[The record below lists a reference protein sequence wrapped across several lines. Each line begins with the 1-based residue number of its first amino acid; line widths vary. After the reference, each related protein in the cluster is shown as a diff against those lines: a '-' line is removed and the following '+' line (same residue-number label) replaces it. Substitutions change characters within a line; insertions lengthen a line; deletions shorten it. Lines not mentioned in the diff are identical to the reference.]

1 MMIRKIFFYIFIIS
15 LAIPNVWLSIVEPM
29 GLVASLTNALL
40 PFGVIYLLMTLSPK
54 LGRSIWLLFPLI
66 FLAAFQFVLL
76 SLYGRSVIAVDMFL
90 NVVTTNSTE
99 VMELLDNMLPI
110 ILIIVAIYLP
120 PLIAGIIYIRRKT
133 LLPKAFLHL
142 NRRIAIGLS
151 LAGMI
156 LLGCC
161 YVVPGKKK
169 YSAKLDLYPVNALYN
184 VYLACDR
191 VVRTANYT
199 KTSADYTFNAV
210 PTHSADEREVYLL
223 VIGETSRAMNWELIG
238 YERHTNPLLSKQKN
252 ILVGRNALSESN
264 TTHKSVPM
272 LLSMVDASTFDD
284 EIYRSKSLI
293 TAFKEAG
300 FSTAFISNQRYNHSF
315 IDDFGL
321 ESDTAVFIREHGGT
335 PTSKYNYDSDL
346 LPILDTVLAKENNK
360 QLIVLHT
367 YGSHFN
373 YRDRYKNDMA
383 RFKPD
388 DYREAMK
395 SERAKLINAYDNTIV
410 ATDYFLAS
418 CIQRL
423 DSINGVVGGLL
434 YTSDHGEDIYDNGS
448 SRFMHASPLP
458 TIYQLHVP
466 MIGWFSDEYRNA
478 YPERWAAALENFEK
492 EISTSRSFCP
502 TAIQMAGIMTAKCD
516 TTASMVSSGYR
527 PRVTP
532 LYLSDHNIGVVLSDI
547 IIN

>member
-1 MMIRKIFFYIFIIS
+1 M
-15 LAIPNVWLSIVEPM
+15 
-29 GLVASLTNALL
+29 
-40 PFGVIYLLMTLSPK
+40 
-54 LGRSIWLLFPLI
+54 FPLV

-110 ILIIVAIYLP
+110 ILIIVAIYIP
-120 PLIAGIIYIRRKT
+120 PLVAGIIYIRRKT
-133 LLPKAFLHL
+133 LLPDAFLQL
-142 NRRIAIGLS
+142 NRKIAIVLS

-156 LLGCC
+156 LLSCC
-161 YVVPGKKK
+161 YIMPGKEQ
-169 YSAKLDLYPVNALYN
+169 YSVKLDLYPVNALYN

-191 VVRTANYT
+191 VVCTANYA

-223 VIGETSRAMNWELIG
+223 VIGETSRAMNWELVG
-238 YERHTNPLLSKQKN
+238 YERPTNPLLSKQKN
-252 ILVGRNALSESN
+252 ILVGKKALSESN

-321 ESDTAVFIREHGGT
+321 ESDTTVFIRELSCT
-335 PTSKYNYDSDL
+335 PKCNYDSDL

-388 DYREAMK
+388 NYREAMK

-423 DSINGVVGGLL
+423 DSINNVVGGLL

-466 MIGWFSDEYRNA
+466 MIGWFSDGYKNA
-478 YPERWAAALENFEK
+478 YPERWAAALVNFEK

-502 TAIQMAGIMTAKCD
+502 TAIQMAGITTATCD
-516 TTASMVSSGYR
+516 TTASMVSCGYR

-532 LYLSDHNIGVVLSDI
+532 LYLSDHNIGVALSDI
-547 IIN
+547 IIY